1 MSEFSASY
9 HIRLG
14 EGIDAQKLLRQA
26 KASGVVFGPANG
38 WLSFVP
44 YAGLASYR
52 SAGEARF
59 ADYLAKLT
67 GLPVLYYCYAEDHGW
82 SFALA
87 DKERPLVQ
95 FACWW
100 DPQPAVERDQF
111 DPLALAPFVATEALE
126 PLLRP
131 FDNRE
136 AMGAQPAYRFGELL
150 GLPAYQWLSPDL
162 AQNHT
167 QDLLDWDGRKLGTKP
182 ASAAVRFQ
190 LPPNRKITL
199 PKPGPSAREA
209 LNLITPFMA
218 QFKPPWSLTRVQT
231 YGFAVPDGRGVWL
244 AQWRY
249 GDSGDTAQAVLMAD
263 GRLLF
268 SADSAPSYATD
279 YLMRAMHLPEKW
291 LDSPEITAIMAN
303 LPIPNGF
310 DGGRS
315 GAMTLRSFNDHPHLW
330 EILVAGDRG
339 KVGSSSS
346 WVVYVDAVSG
356 EVLAEIHSRKVDDQ
370 VSVAR
375 ERRRLAGDASPGVTW
390 GRTAR
395 RGRAVGFP
403 DAASTAARTEPAR
416 ASPAAAALRRRCRS

>member
-1 MSEFSASY
+1 MSEFSANY
-9 HIRLG
+9 HIRVG
-14 EGIDAQKLLRQA
+14 ERADAQKVLRQA
-26 KASGVVFGPANG
+26 KVSGVVFGPANG

-52 SAGEARF
+52 NAGEARF
-59 ADYLAKLT
+59 ADYLAKQT

-95 FACWW
+95 FGCWW

-126 PLLRP
+126 PLLRS
-131 FDNRE
+131 FDHE
-136 AMGAQPAYRFGELL
+136 DAMRAQPAYRFGELL

-162 AQNHT
+162 AQNDT
-167 QDLLDWDGRKLGTKP
+167 QDLLDRAGRKLGTKP

-190 LPPNRKITL
+190 LPPNRKITF

-218 QFKPPWSLTRVQT
+218 QFKPPWCLTSVHT
-231 YGFAVPDGRGVWL
+231 YGFAVPDGRGVWR

-249 GDSGDTAQAVLMAD
+249 GDSGETVQAALLED

-268 SADSAPSYATD
+268 SADLAPSYATD

-291 LDSPEITAIMAN
+291 LDSPDITAIMAN
-303 LPIPNGF
+303 LTIPSGF

-315 GAMTLRSFNDHPHLW
+315 GAMTLRSLNDLPHLW
-330 EILVAGDRG
+330 EIVVVGEHR
-339 KVGSSSS
+339 KVGSSTS
-346 WVVYVDAVSG
+346 WTVYVDAVSG
-356 EVLAEIHSRKVDDQ
+356 EVLAEGHTQKVDGH
-370 VSVAR
+370 VLVRSRVR
-375 ERRRLAGDASPGVTW
+375 GGDWQETHHQ
-390 GRTAR
+390 
-395 RGRAVGFP
+395 
-403 DAASTAARTEPAR
+403 E
-416 ASPAAAALRRRCRS
+416 

>member
-38 WLSFVP
+38 WLTFVP

-111 DPLALAPFVATEALE
+111 DPLALAPLVATKALE

-136 AMGAQPAYRFGELL
+136 AMRAQPAYRFGELL

-162 AQNHT
+162 AQNDT
-167 QDLLDWDGRKLGTKP
+167 QDLLNRAGRKLGTKP
-182 ASAAVRFQ
+182 ASAAARFQ

-199 PKPGPSAREA
+199 PKPGPSAHEA

-218 QFKPPWSLTRVQT
+218 QFKPPWRLTMVTT
-231 YGFAVPDGRGVWL
+231 YGFPVSEGRGIWQVW
-244 AQWRY
+244 WRY
-249 GDSGDTAQAVLMAD
+249 GDSGDTVQAVLMDD
-263 GRLLF
+263 GRLSF
-268 SADSAPSYATD
+268 RADSAPSYATD
-279 YLMRAMHLPEKW
+279 HMMKAMLLPEKW
-291 LDSPEITAIMAN
+291 LDSPDITAIMAK
-303 LPIPNGF
+303 LPIPSGF
-310 DGGRS
+310 DGGHS
-315 GAMTLRSFNDHPHLW
+315 GAMTLRSLNDHPHLW
-330 EILVAGDRG
+330 EIVVPGPRG
-339 KVGSSSS
+339 KVGSSTS
-346 WVVYVDAVSG
+346 WAVYIDAVSG
-356 EVLAEIHSRKVDDQ
+356 EVLAEIHSRKVDGH
-370 VSVAR
+370 VTVRSRVR
-375 ERRRLAGDASPGVTW
+375 GGDWQETHHQ
-390 GRTAR
+390 
-395 RGRAVGFP
+395 
-403 DAASTAARTEPAR
+403 E
-416 ASPAAAALRRRCRS
+416 